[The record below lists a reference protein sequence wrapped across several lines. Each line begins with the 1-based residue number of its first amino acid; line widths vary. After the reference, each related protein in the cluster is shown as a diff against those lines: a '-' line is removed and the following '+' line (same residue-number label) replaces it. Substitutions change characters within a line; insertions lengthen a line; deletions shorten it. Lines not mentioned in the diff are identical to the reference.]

1 MSEPVRVAII
11 GSGPAGLSAAA
22 RAAQL
27 GLGHVLLEKTDH
39 LSDTIFKYQK
49 GKRVLATPERL
60 DLRSDCRFGEAA
72 RETILADWDADAAA
86 NKVAFVYQAGV
97 VEVTGAKCAFENRT
111 AKGDTIPAETI
122 ELAIDTQGTHNRLR
136 NRTSTRLNSRH

>member
-72 RETILADWDADAAA
+72 RETILADWDADSAA
-86 NKVAFVYQAGV
+86 NKVRRSEERRVGK
-97 VEVTGAKCAFENRT
+97 ECG
-111 AKGDTIPAETI
+111 
-122 ELAIDTQGTHNRLR
+122 
-136 NRTSTRLNSRH
+136 RTS